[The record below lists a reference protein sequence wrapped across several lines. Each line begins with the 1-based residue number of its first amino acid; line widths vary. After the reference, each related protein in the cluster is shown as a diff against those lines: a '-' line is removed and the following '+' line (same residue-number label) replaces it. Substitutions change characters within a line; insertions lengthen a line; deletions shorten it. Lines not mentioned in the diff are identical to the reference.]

1 MFDCISNMMA
11 CKKKISIGN
20 KKKKRRPKTISNA
33 RTQFELIEFLTL
45 FK

>member
-11 CKKKISIGN
+11 CKKKISIG
-20 KKKKRRPKTISNA
+20 KKKRRPKTISNA
-33 RTQFELIEFLTL
+33 TTQFELIEFLTL

>member
-11 CKKKISIGN
+11 CKKKNIYR
-20 KKKKRRPKTISNA
+20 KKKRRPKTISNA

>member
-11 CKKKISIGN
+11 CKKKNIYR
-20 KKKKRRPKTISNA
+20 KQKKKRRPKTISNA
-33 RTQFELIEFLTL
+33 TTQFELIEFLTL